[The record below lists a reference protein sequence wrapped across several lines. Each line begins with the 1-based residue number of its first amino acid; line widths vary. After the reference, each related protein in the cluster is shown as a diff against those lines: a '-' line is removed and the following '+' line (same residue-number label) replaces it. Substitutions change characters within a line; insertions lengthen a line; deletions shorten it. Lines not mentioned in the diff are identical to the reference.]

1 MIAFYAK
8 TINNIDDK
16 EQFQNLYNKYNKNM
30 LAVANYILKSNAL
43 AEEAVQQSW
52 LNIIN
57 NFDKVSKIPQDSV
70 GGYIIT
76 TVKNVSYNIYKKEH
90 FCEPLEESFLENKAV
105 TYNEDTSQFE
115 YLVEIIRAL
124 PLKYRQI
131 LELKFV
137 MEWKNEDIAKYLN
150 MNVSTV
156 STRIQRG
163 RNLLINILKEEGIIN
178 KKD

>member
-1 MIAFYAK
+1 MMTLYAA
-8 TINNIDDK
+8 TLNNTDDK
-16 EQFQNLYNKYNKNM
+16 EQFQILYNKYNKNM
-30 LAVANYILKSNAL
+30 LAVANHILKSKAL

-76 TVKNVSYNIYKKEH
+76 TVKNVSYNVYKKEH
-90 FCEPLEESFLENKAV
+90 YCEPLDESFIENKAV

-137 MEWKNEDIAKYLN
+137 MEWKNEDIAKFLN

-163 RNLLINILKEEGIIN
+163 RNILINILKEEGIVSN
-178 KKD
+178 KD

>member
-76 TVKNVSYNIYKKEH
+76 TVKNVSYNIYKKVR
-90 FCEPLEESFLENKAV
+90 FP
-105 TYNEDTSQFE
+105 
-115 YLVEIIRAL
+115 VEKSL
-124 PLKYRQI
+124 
-131 LELKFV
+131 
-137 MEWKNEDIAKYLN
+137 
-150 MNVSTV
+150 
-156 STRIQRG
+156 
-163 RNLLINILKEEGIIN
+163 
-178 KKD
+178 